1 MAGATGFDPLEQ
13 QCWPPRLGAHC
24 RAEEGERAAVYAM
37 PGESHPGHR
46 GLLPV
51 GSEVAG
57 EEPGGKT
64 YKDPQRICD
73 FTMTQR

>member
-1 MAGATGFDPLEQ
+1 MRCPESQILATG
-13 QCWPPRLGAHC
+13 PP
-24 RAEEGERAAVYAM
+24 
-37 PGESHPGHR
+37 PF
-46 GLLPV
+46 LPV

-57 EEPGGKT
+57 EEPGGKA